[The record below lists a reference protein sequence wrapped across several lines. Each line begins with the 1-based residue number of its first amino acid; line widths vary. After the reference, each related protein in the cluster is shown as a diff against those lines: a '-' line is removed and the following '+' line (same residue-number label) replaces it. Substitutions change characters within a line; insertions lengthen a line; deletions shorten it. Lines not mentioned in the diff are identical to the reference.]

1 MLLECKTSVTYD
13 TWIIH
18 VCADFRWYNK
28 SVAKIKHISVDYEK
42 EKTKLT
48 SLDPYQNQ
56 AETWRMV

>member
-1 MLLECKTSVTYD
+1 
-13 TWIIH
+13 

-56 AETWRMV
+56 AET